1 VSMTR
6 INRLMVGLLCG
17 LMLAASAGS
26 AGAAAGQ
33 AGDAGHRVNLN
44 TASADELAALPG
56 IGPALAQAIIKQRAA
71 KPFAKAEDLR
81 EVKGIGDKLVER
93 LKDQVTVGESTPSAA
108 PKGHGG

>member
-1 VSMTR
+1 MTR

-17 LMLAASAGS
+17 LVLAASAGA

-33 AGDAGHRVNLN
+33 TGESGHRVNVN
-44 TASADELAALPG
+44 TASAEELASLPG
-56 IGPALAQAIIKQRAA
+56 IGPALAQAIIKQRTG

-81 EVKGIGDKLVER
+81 EVKGIGDKLLER
-93 LKDQVTVGESTPSAA
+93 LKDQVTVGDPATSSA